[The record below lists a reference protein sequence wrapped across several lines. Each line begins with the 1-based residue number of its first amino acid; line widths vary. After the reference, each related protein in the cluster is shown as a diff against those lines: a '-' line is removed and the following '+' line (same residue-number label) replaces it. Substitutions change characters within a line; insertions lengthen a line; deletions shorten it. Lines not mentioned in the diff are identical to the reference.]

1 MDFIDIKDSTL
12 LSIDTLHHHL
22 EALLEIAP
30 KLGARDK
37 RTQVKLVDATTA
49 Q

>member
-1 MDFIDIKDSTL
+1 MDFIDIKDGSL

-22 EALLEIAP
+22 EPFLEIAP

-37 RTQVKLVDATTA
+37 RSQVKLVDTATT